1 MSKKKLQFIRG
12 LVWMAL
18 FSAGIFWLTISPK
31 ATAQEEDSQPAT
43 LGGSLI
49 VISSSDASSAPTIV
63 LRGYGMDGQ
72 GSPIELSPNT
82 VTITHDGVEVGN
94 AATVG
99 EYKAGTLTIFLVD
112 APPGVEAQMASLQ
125 EAVEQFASPPEMEES
140 VDYVSIYQVGATEA
154 NQLLAPTNFYNSI
167 RNFFATP
174 LEVQSGPTALAD
186 SLGALLDDVET
197 LKPKNDLFVSIVVL
211 TDGTDVVSTRYQ
223 PDQIGEKAAALGI
236 PIHTIWIE
244 NEELQA
250 FSHQGGQEYLAQLAA
265 DSRGL
270 AALLDQTDQLQAIW
284 NRIGA
289 FRSQQVIQYQP
300 DLLSGGTFD
309 VVMSLLDDPEVQAKT
324 SVVISTAAPSI
335 SLDLP
340 PESRQLTLENLEEPV
355 SLTFAPS
362 VSWLD
367 GVERE
372 LTLATLIVNGV
383 PVQEIDV
390 NDINRFTAEIDNFN
404 YGPNSIQVSI
414 TDNQGLEASSPE
426 IIMTV
431 LEGETQVPEG
441 IEAEGLFGS
450 QMINLVIGCLLVLV
464 LLAILALLIVVIRRR
479 RSSQRPEPKERQ
491 PMAAS
496 TVQEATRLPVEPPGA
511 AETDRSYLEII
522 HSVTRMPSTVIPL
535 SAVEHRI
542 GRNPNQADIA
552 FENDI
557 TVSRLHASII
567 LEGND
572 YRIYD
577 EGSTS
582 GTWLNGQPIPQYG
595 SQLIDGDEIQLGD
608 VLVIYRRG

>member
-1 MSKKKLQFIRG
+1 MSKKKWQFIRG
-12 LVWMAL
+12 LVLVAL
-18 FSAGIFWLTISPK
+18 FSASLFWLFISPK
-31 ATAQEEDSQPAT
+31 ATAQEDDSQPVT
-43 LGGSLI
+43 LGGSQL
-49 VISSSDASSAPTIV
+49 VISSSDASGAPTIV
-63 LRGYGMDGQ
+63 LRAYGIDGK
-72 GSPIELSPNT
+72 GNPIELSSGT
-82 VTITHDGVEVGN
+82 VSLTHDGLEVTD
-94 AATVG
+94 ATIVG

-112 APPGVEAQMASLQ
+112 APPGVEAQMTSLQ
-125 EAVEQFASPPEMEES
+125 QAIEHFASPPEMEES

-186 SLGALLDDVET
+186 SLGGLLDEIET
-197 LKPKNDLFVSIVVL
+197 LQPKDDLFVSIVVI
-211 TDGTDVVSTRYQ
+211 TDGTDVVSTNYQ

-236 PIHTIWIE
+236 PIHTIWLE
-244 NEELQA
+244 NEELQT
-250 FSHQGGQEYLAQLAA
+250 FSHQVGQEYLAQLAA

-270 AALLDQTDQLQAIW
+270 ASQLDQTEQLQAIW
-284 NRIGA
+284 DRIGD
-289 FRSQQVIQYQP
+289 FRNQQVIQYQP

-309 VVMSLLDDPEVQAKT
+309 VVLSLLNDPEVRAST

-335 SLDLP
+335 KLDLP

-355 SLTFAPS
+355 SLTFAPT

-372 LTLATLIVNGV
+372 LASATLFVNGV
-383 PVQEIDV
+383 PVEEIDV
-390 NDINRFTAEIDNFN
+390 NDINRFTAEIGNFN
-404 YGPNSIQVSI
+404 YGPNSIQVTI
-414 TDNQGLEASSPE
+414 TDNQGLEATSPE
-426 IIMTV
+426 LIMTV
-431 LEGETQVPEG
+431 LEGETQVPEE
-441 IEAEGLFGS
+441 IEAEGFFGS
-450 QMINLVIGCLLVLV
+450 QFINVVLGCLLVLV
-464 LLAILALLIVVIRRR
+464 LLAVLVLLIVAIRRR
-479 RSSQRPEPKERQ
+479 RNPRLREPDNRQ
-491 PMAAS
+491 PVTAS
-496 TVQEATRLPVEPPGA
+496 PVQEASRLPLEPKGVT
-511 AETDRSYLEII
+511 ETDRSYLEII
-522 HSVTRMPSTVIPL
+522 HSVTRMPSPIPL
-535 SAVEHRI
+535 NAVEHRI

-582 GTWLNGQPIPQYG
+582 GTWINGQNIPQYG

>member
-1 MSKKKLQFIRG
+1 MSKKKWQFIKG
-12 LVWMAL
+12 LVLAAL
-18 FSAGIFWLTISPK
+18 FSIGLFWLVFSPK
-31 ATAQEEDSQPAT
+31 ATAQEDDSQPVT
-43 LGGSLI
+43 IGGSLI

-63 LRGYGMDGQ
+63 LRAYGIDGK
-72 GSPIELSPNT
+72 GNPIDLSSS
-82 VTITHDGVEVGN
+82 TISLTHDGVEVGN
-94 AATVG
+94 AMTVG

-112 APPGVEAQMASLQ
+112 APPGVDAQMNSLQ
-125 EAVEQFASPPEMEES
+125 QAIEQFASPPEMEES
-140 VDYVSIYQVGATEA
+140 VDYVSIYQAGATEA

-186 SLGALLDDVET
+186 SLGALLDEIET
-197 LKPKNDLFVSIVVL
+197 LKPKDDLFVSIVVI
-211 TDGTDVVSTRYQ
+211 TDGTDVVSTKYQ
-223 PDQIGEKAAALGI
+223 PDQIGEKAAALGV
-236 PIHTIWIE
+236 PIHTIWLE

-270 AALLDQTDQLQAIW
+270 ASNLDQTDQLQAIW
-284 NRIGA
+284 DRIGA
-289 FRSQQVIQYQP
+289 FRNQQVIQYQP
-300 DLLSGGTFD
+300 DPLTGGTYD
-309 VVMSLLDDPEVQAKT
+309 VILSLLNDPEIQAST

-335 SLDLP
+335 NLDLP
-340 PESRQLTLENLEEPV
+340 PDSRQLTLKNLEEPI
-355 SLTFAPS
+355 SLTFAPT

-372 LTLATLIVNGV
+372 LTTATLIVNGV

-390 NDINRFTAEIDNFN
+390 NDINQFTAEISNFN
-404 YGPNSIQVSI
+404 YGLNSIQISI

-426 IIMTV
+426 ILMTV
-431 LEGETQVPEG
+431 LEGETQVPEA
-441 IEAEGLFGS
+441 IEAESLLGS
-450 QMINLVIGCLLVLV
+450 QMMNLVVGCLLVLV
-464 LLAILALLIVVIRRR
+464 LLAILVLLIVAIRRR
-479 RSSQRPEPKERQ
+479 RSSQMPEPRERQ
-491 PMAAS
+491 PMAVS
-496 TVQEATRLPVEPPGA
+496 TIREATRLPVEPSGA

-542 GRNPNQADIA
+542 GRNPTQADIA

-595 SQLIDGDEIQLGD
+595 SQLIDGDELQLGD